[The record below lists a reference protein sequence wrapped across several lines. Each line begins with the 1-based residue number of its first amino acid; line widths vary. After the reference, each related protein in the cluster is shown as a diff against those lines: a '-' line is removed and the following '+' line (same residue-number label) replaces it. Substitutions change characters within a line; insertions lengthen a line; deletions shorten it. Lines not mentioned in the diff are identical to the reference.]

1 LGVTSAA
8 VRICTARKG
17 LETTEVDDGYVIYD
31 EINAK
36 VLFLNPTA
44 AAVLELCD
52 GVSDLRSIASTLQSE
67 FDLPHA
73 PEADVAAC
81 LEALLS
87 QGLVTDCSP
96 SSSAA

>member
-1 LGVTSAA
+1 VTSAA
-8 VRICTARKG
+8 RPIYRARQD
-17 LETTEVDDGYVIYD
+17 LDLSEVDDGYVIYD
-31 EINAK
+31 EIGAK

-52 GVSDLRSIASTLQSE
+52 GFNDARSIALTLQSE
-67 FDLPHA
+67 FDLPQA

-81 LEALLS
+81 LMSLHS

>member
-1 LGVTSAA
+1 VMSACGPIY
-8 VRICTARKG
+8 RAREG
-17 LETTEVDDGYVIYD
+17 LEPSEVDDGYVIYD
-31 EINAK
+31 EVNAK

-52 GVSDLRSIASTLQSE
+52 GVSDLRSIASMLQSE

-81 LEALLS
+81 LESLLS
-87 QGLVTDCSP
+87 QGLVIDCSP